1 MRLKRLLWLLVLLSL
16 IPAAI
21 LVVRRVQAEGGRR
34 TVTILMDEAALDEQ
48 AQYLGV
54 SSLELGQHYQS
65 LGLNGIALYEDTLE
79 SAEAKGKITV
89 LLASEAAEL
98 ALARDTPLPAILPDS
113 LLVSA
118 LEPGALEWILAKN
131 VPTPRQVEFLGKTW
145 YVYPGRAVEIRPAGP
160 DRASIEAWAAAG
172 FDIAYRPRNFPG
184 LKEVGADFPP
194 EAHYLIHA
202 GLQVAGY
209 PNGLSELVA
218 ASQPYLTGVIE
229 GTEQDGMPQIV
240 RKVPTARLLS
250 FNQDYIN
257 QRLSPQSLIDKY
269 LLAANERGVR
279 IFYLRPYTEEQRG
292 DMFENTDKLVAGL
305 KVRLEQEGYTVG
317 PLDSL
322 DIDYQTNA
330 LLRGL
335 SAVGI
340 IAGLV
345 LLALLYPGIWGLL
358 VALGVL
364 GLGVYANGFD
374 WGALALAAALTFPV
388 IGYGYLKERL
398 TSLGLATLI
407 SLAGV
412 MLLSAVGS
420 DREAMLAINPFAGV
434 AATLVV
440 PPVLFLF
447 HYALRYR
454 RPASWVKDFW
464 NYPIRIGNVAVLL
477 LGVLALGIVFLRR
490 GNFPLIGASS
500 GELALRSLLSD
511 LFVRP
516 RFKELLGH
524 PLAVLGLTER
534 NLPAWVTAALLTGGV
549 VAQASILNSFS
560 HYHTPLLI
568 SLQRTV
574 VAVVLGLVIGLLLIP
589 VVKLVI
595 RLGRR
600 WLASADAPTAPRA

>member
-1 MRLKRLLWLLVLLSL
+1 MRLKTVLWTLILLSL
-16 IPAAI
+16 IPASV

-34 TVTILMDEAALDEQ
+34 TVTILMDEAALDIQ

-54 SSLELGQHYQS
+54 SSLELGLHYQS
-65 LGLNGIALYEDTLE
+65 LGLNGVALYEDTLE
-79 SAEAKGKITV
+79 SAEAKGDIAV
-89 LLASEAAEL
+89 LLASEATEL
-98 ALARDTPLPAILPDS
+98 ALARAEPLPTVPSDS
-113 LLVSA
+113 LLVTE
-118 LEPGALEWILAKN
+118 LKPGALDRTLAKN
-131 VPTPRQVEFLGKTW
+131 APTPRQVEFLGTTW
-145 YVYPGRAVEIRPAGP
+145 YVYPGRAVEVRPAGP

-184 LKEVGADFPP
+184 LREVGVDFPP

-209 PNGLSELVA
+209 PNALSELVA

-229 GTEQDGMPQIV
+229 GTEQDGMTQII

-250 FNQDYIN
+250 FNQDYVN

-292 DMFENTDKLVAGL
+292 DMFANTDALVEGL
-305 KVRLEQEGYTVG
+305 AARLEREGYTIG
-317 PLDSL
+317 PLETL
-322 DIDYQTNA
+322 DIDYRTNA

-335 SAVGI
+335 SAVGVL
-340 IAGLV
+340 AGLV
-345 LLALLYPGIWGLL
+345 LLALLYPGVWGPL

-364 GLGVYANGFD
+364 GLGVVANGFD

-388 IGYGYLKERL
+388 IGYGHLKERL

-407 SLAGV
+407 SLAGA

-454 RPASWVKDFW
+454 RPASWVRDFW
-464 NYPIRIGNVAVLL
+464 NYPIRVGNVAVLL
-477 LGVLALGIVFLRR
+477 FGAFALALVFLRR

-534 NLPAWVTAALLTGGV
+534 GLPAWVTAALLTGGV

-568 SLQRTV
+568 SLQRTL
-574 VAVVLGLVIGLLLIP
+574 VALVLGLVLGLLLVP
-589 VVKLVI
+589 VARLVL

-600 WLASADAPTAPRA
+600 WLASADAPNSL

>member
-1 MRLKRLLWLLVLLSL
+1 MRLKTILWILVALSL
-16 IPAAI
+16 VPAGI

-54 SSLELGQHYQS
+54 SSLELGLHYQS

-79 SAEAKGKITV
+79 SAEAKGEIAV
-89 LLASEAAEL
+89 LLASEATEL
-98 ALARDTPLPAILPDS
+98 ALARDVPLPEIPPDS
-113 LLVSA
+113 LLVSE
-118 LEPGALEWILAKN
+118 LKPGALNGTLAKN
-131 VPTPRQVEFLGKTW
+131 APDPEQLEFLGRSW
-145 YVYPGRAVEIRPAGP
+145 YVYPGRAVEVRPAGP

-209 PNGLSELVA
+209 PNSLSDLVA

-279 IFYLRPYTEEQRG
+279 IFYLRPYTEEQLG
-292 DMFENTDKLVAGL
+292 DMFANTDKLVAGL
-305 KVRLEQEGYTVG
+305 TARLEQEGYTVG
-317 PLDSL
+317 PLDTL
-322 DIDYQTNA
+322 DIDYQTSA

-335 SAVGI
+335 SAVGVL
-340 IAGLV
+340 AGLV
-345 LLALLYPGIWGLL
+345 LLALLYPGVWGPV

-407 SLAGV
+407 SLAGA

-440 PPVLFLF
+440 PPLLFLF

-454 RPASWVKDFW
+454 RPASWVRDFW

-477 LGVLALGIVFLRR
+477 LGAFALALVFLRR
-490 GNFPLIGASS
+490 GNFPVIGASS
-500 GELALRSLLSD
+500 SELALRGLLSD

-534 NLPAWVTAALLTGGV
+534 RLPAWVTAALLTGGV

-568 SLQRTV
+568 SLQRTL
-574 VAVVLGLVIGLLLIP
+574 VALVLGLVIGLLLVP
-589 VVKLVI
+589 VARLVL

-600 WLASADAPTAPRA
+600 WLASADATSG

>member
-1 MRLKRLLWLLVLLSL
+1 MRLKTVLWLLILLSL
-16 IPAAI
+16 IPASV

-34 TVTILMDEAALDEQ
+34 TVTILMDEAALDIQ

-54 SSLELGQHYQS
+54 SSLELGRHYQS

-79 SAEAKGKITV
+79 SAEAKGKLAV
-89 LLASEAAEL
+89 LLASEAEEL
-98 ALARDTPLPAILPDS
+98 ALARAEPLPDLPPDS
-113 LLVSA
+113 LLVSE
-118 LEPGALEWILAKN
+118 LEPGALRGTLAKN
-131 VPTPRQVEFLGKTW
+131 APNPEQMVFLGRPW
-145 YVYPGRAVEIRPAGP
+145 FVYPGRAVEVRPAGP
-160 DRASIEAWAAAG
+160 DRVSIEAWAAAG

-184 LKEVGADFPP
+184 LRGVGADFPP

-209 PNGLSELVA
+209 PNSLTELVA

-250 FNQDYIN
+250 FNQDYVN
-257 QRLSPQSLIDKY
+257 QRLTPQSLIDKY

-279 IFYLRPYTEEQRG
+279 IFYLRPYTEEQLG
-292 DMFENTDKLVAGL
+292 DMFANTDRLVEGL
-305 KVRLEQEGYTVG
+305 AARLEQEGYTIG
-317 PLDSL
+317 PLETL
-322 DIDYQTNA
+322 DLNYQTNA
-330 LLRGL
+330 LFRGL
-335 SAVGI
+335 SALGVL
-340 IAGLV
+340 AGLV
-345 LLALLYPGIWGLL
+345 LLALLYPGVWGLL

-364 GLGVYANGFD
+364 GLGVFANGFD

-388 IGYGYLKERL
+388 IGYGHLKERL
-398 TSLGLATLI
+398 TSLGLATLV
-407 SLAGV
+407 SLAGAI
-412 MLLSAVGS
+412 LLSAVGS

-454 RPASWVKDFW
+454 RPASWVRDFW
-464 NYPIRIGNVAVLL
+464 NYPIRVGNVAVVL
-477 LGVLALGIVFLRR
+477 LGLFALALVFLRR
-490 GNFPLIGASS
+490 GNFPLIGASG

-534 NLPAWVTAALLTGGV
+534 GLPAWVTAALLTGGV

-560 HYHTPLLI
+560 HYHTPLLV

-574 VAVVLGLVIGLLLIP
+574 VALVLGLVIGLLLVP
-589 VVKLVI
+589 VVKLTL

-600 WLASADAPTAPRA
+600 WLASADVTSG

>member
-1 MRLKRLLWLLVLLSL
+1 MRLKTVLWLLILLSL
-16 IPAAI
+16 IPASL

-34 TVTILMDEAALDEQ
+34 TVTILMDEAALDIQ

-54 SSLELGQHYQS
+54 SSLELGQYYQS

-79 SAEAKGKITV
+79 SAEAKGKLAV
-89 LLASEAAEL
+89 LLASEAEEL
-98 ALARDTPLPAILPDS
+98 ALARAEPLPEIPSDS
-113 LLVSA
+113 LLVSE
-118 LEPGALEWILAKN
+118 LEPGALDGTLAKN
-131 VPTPRQVEFLGKTW
+131 APDPEQMVFLGRPW
-145 YVYPGRAVEIRPAGP
+145 YVYPGRAVEVRPAGP
-160 DRASIEAWAAAG
+160 DRVSIEAWAQAG

-184 LKEVGADFPP
+184 LRGVGADFPP

-209 PNGLSELVA
+209 PNSLTELVA

-250 FNQDYIN
+250 FNQDYVN
-257 QRLSPQSLIDKY
+257 QRLTPQSLIDKY

-279 IFYLRPYTEEQRG
+279 IFYLRPYTEEQLG
-292 DMFENTDKLVAGL
+292 DMFANTDKLVEGL
-305 KVRLEQEGYTVG
+305 AARLEQEGYTIG
-317 PLDSL
+317 PLETL
-322 DIDYQTNA
+322 DLDYQTNA

-335 SAVGI
+335 SAVGVL
-340 IAGLV
+340 AGLG
-345 LLALLYPGIWGLL
+345 LLALLYPGVWGPL

-364 GLGVYANGFD
+364 GLGVVANGFD

-388 IGYGYLKERL
+388 IGYGHLKERL
-398 TSLGLATLI
+398 TSLGLATLV
-407 SLAGV
+407 SLAGAI
-412 MLLSAVGS
+412 LLSAVGS

-454 RPASWVKDFW
+454 RPASWVRDFW
-464 NYPIRIGNVAVLL
+464 NYPIRVGNVAVVLF
-477 LGVLALGIVFLRR
+477 GVFALALVFLRR
-490 GNFPLIGASS
+490 GNFPLIGASG

-534 NLPAWVTAALLTGGV
+534 TLPAWVTAALLTGGV

-568 SLQRTV
+568 SLQRTL
-574 VAVVLGLVIGLLLIP
+574 VALVLGLVIGLLLVP
-589 VVKLVI
+589 VARLAL

-600 WLASADAPTAPRA
+600 WLASADVTSG

>member
-1 MRLKRLLWLLVLLSL
+1 MRLKTLLWLIVLLSL
-16 IPAAI
+16 VPASL
-21 LVVRRVQAEGGRR
+21 LVARRIQAEGGRR
-34 TVTILMDEAALDEQ
+34 TVTLLMDEVALGEQ

-54 SSLELGQHYQS
+54 SSLELGRHYQS
-65 LGLNGIALYEDTLE
+65 LGLNGVALYEDTLE
-79 SAEAKGKITV
+79 SAEAKGKLSV
-89 LLASEAAEL
+89 LLASDALKL
-98 ALARDTPLPAILPDS
+98 ALQTGVALPDLPPDS
-113 LLVSA
+113 LLVSE
-118 LEPGALEWILAKN
+118 LEPGALDRTVAKN
-131 VPTPRQVEFLGKTW
+131 VPEPEQVDLFGKTW
-145 YVYPGRAVEIRPAGP
+145 YIYPGRAIEVRPAGP
-160 DRASIEAWAAAG
+160 DRDSIEAWAEAG

-184 LKEVGADFPP
+184 LKEVGADFPA

-209 PNGLSELVA
+209 PNSLSDLVA
-218 ASQPYLTGVIE
+218 ASQGYLTGVIE

-279 IFYLRPYTEEQRG
+279 IFYLRPYTEEQLG
-292 DMFENTDKLVAGL
+292 DMFENTDQLIAGL
-305 KVRLEQEGYTVG
+305 KTRLEQEGYTIG

-322 DIDYQTNA
+322 DIDYRTNT
-330 LLRGL
+330 LLRSL
-335 SAVGI
+335 SAVGVL
-340 IAGLV
+340 AGLI
-345 LLALLYPGIWGLL
+345 LLALLYPGVWGPL

-374 WGALALAAALTFPV
+374 WGALALAAALSFPV
-388 IGYGYLKERL
+388 IGYGHLPERL
-398 TSLGLATLI
+398 TSLGLATLV
-407 SLAGV
+407 SLTGAA
-412 MLLSAVGS
+412 LLSAVGS

-454 RPASWVKDFW
+454 RPARWVTDFW
-464 NYPIRIGNVAVLL
+464 NYPIRIGNVTVLL
-477 LGVLALGIVFLRR
+477 LGVFALALVFLRR

-534 NLPAWVTAALLTGGV
+534 GLPAWLTAALLTGGV

-574 VAVVLGLVIGLLLIP
+574 VALLLGLLIGLLLLPAI
-589 VVKLVI
+589 KLLMH
-595 RLGRR
+595 LGRR
-600 WLASADAPTAPRA
+600 WLASADAPNPL